1 MGAPRLIHVIRQ
13 IGALVV
19 AAVTAAATIN
29 AYRPLARNGFAS
41 LWSWFI
47 GLVVTEFPLP
57 TLASQLGGLVLTAQR
72 LTRPVRAVSWL
83 VAAFSALGLLNLS
96 RAGRQADAQLTAALD
111 SGLGPDRRTASAGLW
126 RRPAGGG
133 TAKTPGPLRMLRI
146 YRDYAHDG
154 DISYG
159 EYGRANHLDIWRRPD
174 LDLTGTAP
182 VLFQIP
188 GGAWTT
194 GNKRGQAHPLMSHL
208 AELGWIC
215 VAINYRH
222 SPRNTWPDHII
233 DVKRALAWVK
243 AHISEYGGDPDF
255 IAITGGSAG
264 GHLSSLAALT
274 PNDPRFQPGFEE
286 ADTRVQAAVPFY
298 GVYDFTRLQDAMH
311 PMMLPLLERMVVKQ
325 PRTANMQSYLD
336 ASPVTHISA
345 DAPPFFVLHGRN
357 DSLVPVQQ
365 ARGFVDQLRQVS
377 KQPVVYAEL
386 PFTQHAF
393 DLLGSAAFLPFP
405 FDSVIAGGAS
415 MAYWRQVQPDPSYHV
430 RLSALPYPG
439 TGRDLG
445 ALVERLH
452 STPLDMAKPLWE
464 LHLIEG
470 LTGRQFAMYFKAHHC
485 AVDGLGGVNLI
496 KSWLT
501 TDPEAPPGSGKPE
514 PFGDDYDLASVLAAA
529 TTKRA
534 VEGVS
539 AVSELAGRLSS
550 MVLGA
555 NSSVR
560 AALTTPRTPFNTRV
574 NRHRR
579 LAVQVLKLPRL
590 KAVAHATDCTVN
602 DVILASVGGACRRY
616 LQELGD
622 LPTNT
627 LTASVPVGFE
637 RDADT
642 VNAASGFVAPL
653 GTSIEDPVARLTT
666 ISASTTRGKAE
677 LLAMSPNALQHYS
690 VFGLLPIAVGQKT
703 GALGVIPP
711 LFNFTVSNVVLSK
724 DPLYL
729 SGAKLDVIVPMS
741 FLCDGY
747 GLNVTLVGYT
757 DKVVLGFL
765 GCRDTLPHLQRLAQ
779 YTGAAFE
786 ELETAALP

>member
-1 MGAPRLIHVIRQ
+1 MRHQLFGYRLAGHHSD
-13 IGALVV
+13 AL
-19 AAVTAAATIN
+19 AAF
-29 AYRPLARNGFAS
+29 G
-41 LWSWFI
+41 
-47 GLVVTEFPLP
+47 
-57 TLASQLGGLVLTAQR
+57 AQR
-72 LTRPVRAVSWL
+72 AEAGIDL
-83 VAAFSALGLLNLS
+83 V
-96 RAGRQADAQLTAALD
+96 
-111 SGLGPDRRTASAGLW
+111 
-126 RRPAGGG
+126 
-133 TAKTPGPLRMLRI
+133 
-146 YRDYAHDG
+146 G
-154 DISYG
+154 D
-159 EYGRANHLDIWRRPD
+159 
-174 LDLTGTAP
+174 
-182 VLFQIP
+182 
-188 GGAWTT
+188 
-194 GNKRGQAHPLMSHL
+194 
-208 AELGWIC
+208 
-215 VAINYRH
+215 
-222 SPRNTWPDHII
+222 
-233 DVKRALAWVK
+233 
-243 AHISEYGGDPDF
+243 
-255 IAITGGSAG
+255 
-264 GHLSSLAALT
+264 
-274 PNDPRFQPGFEE
+274 FE
-286 ADTRVQAAVPFY
+286 
-298 GVYDFTRLQDAMH
+298 
-311 PMMLPLLERMVVKQ
+311 
-325 PRTANMQSYLD
+325 
-336 ASPVTHISA
+336 
-345 DAPPFFVLHGRN
+345 
-357 DSLVPVQQ
+357 
-365 ARGFVDQLRQVS
+365 
-377 KQPVVYAEL
+377 
-386 PFTQHAF
+386 
-393 DLLGSAAFLPFP
+393 
-405 FDSVIAGGAS
+405 
-415 MAYWRQVQPDPSYHV
+415 
-430 RLSALPYPG
+430 
-439 TGRDLG
+439 
-445 ALVERLH
+445 
-452 STPLDMAKPLWE
+452 
-464 LHLIEG
+464 
-470 LTGRQFAMYFKAHHC
+470 
-485 AVDGLGGVNLI
+485 
-496 KSWLT
+496 
-501 TDPEAPPGSGKPE
+501 
-514 PFGDDYDLASVLAAA
+514 AAA

>member
-1 MGAPRLIHVIRQ
+1 MKLLSPLDQMFARMEAPRTPMHIGAFAVFDLPKGAPRRFTRDLYEAI
-13 IGALVV
+13 
-19 AAVTAAATIN
+19 
-29 AYRPLARNGFAS
+29 
-41 LWSWFI
+41 
-47 GLVVTEFPLP
+47 
-57 TLASQLGGLVLTAQR
+57 SQL
-72 LTRPVRAVSWL
+72 
-83 VAAFSALGLLNLS
+83 
-96 RAGRQADAQLTAALD
+96 
-111 SGLGPDRRTASAGLW
+111 
-126 RRPAGGG
+126 
-133 TAKTPGPLRMLRI
+133 
-146 YRDYAHDG
+146 
-154 DISYG
+154 
-159 EYGRANHLDIWRRPD
+159 
-174 LDLTGTAP
+174 
-182 VLFQIP
+182 
-188 GGAWTT
+188 
-194 GNKRGQAHPLMSHL
+194 
-208 AELGWIC
+208 
-215 VAINYRH
+215 
-222 SPRNTWPDHII
+222 
-233 DVKRALAWVK
+233 
-243 AHISEYGGDPDF
+243 
-255 IAITGGSAG
+255 
-264 GHLSSLAALT
+264 
-274 PNDPRFQPGFEE
+274 
-286 ADTRVQAAVPFY
+286 
-298 GVYDFTRLQDAMH
+298 
-311 PMMLPLLERMVVKQ
+311 
-325 PRTANMQSYLD
+325 
-336 ASPVTHISA
+336 
-345 DAPPFFVLHGRN
+345 
-357 DSLVPVQQ
+357 
-365 ARGFVDQLRQVS
+365 
-377 KQPVVYAEL
+377 
-386 PFTQHAF
+386 
-393 DLLGSAAFLPFP
+393 AFLPFP